1 MNIRPDEPS
10 RTYPAELAKTFVQTC
25 RILLNEGVSEA
36 AFNVSCR
43 LSDGFL
49 LTMPVTS
56 PSLVREDN
64 LLVHEISAYD
74 GPWKAHNAIYEAR
87 PDVGAIVHVHPPY
100 AVAFGSLMEEFRPIH
115 HYGAPFFGNL
125 PNYDRPGQT
134 GGKDEAKRMAQAL
147 GDAPA
152 MLQRGHGV
160 VAVGQDLREALLL
173 TLYLEEACRL
183 YSIARQMG
191 TPQPLTREQSETIT
205 KQIMKPRSQAKAWDH
220 YCDKLRWNGRM

>member
-1 MNIRPDEPS
+1 MEVRVGESSLPYSQN
-10 RTYPAELAKTFVQTC
+10 LAKTFVLTC

-36 AFNVSCR
+36 AFNVSSR
-43 LSDGFL
+43 LSPGYL

-56 PSLVREDN
+56 PSLVKEDG

-100 AVAFGSLMEEFRPIH
+100 SVAFGTLMQEFAPIH

-134 GGKDEAKRMAQAL
+134 GNKEEARRIAQCL
-147 GDAPA
+147 GDARA
-152 MLQRGHGV
+152 MLQQGHGTI
-160 VAVGQDLREALLL
+160 AVGQDLREALLL

-183 YSIARQMG
+183 YSIACQMG
-191 TPQPLTREQSETIT
+191 KPRPLTREQSETIT
-205 KQIMKPRSQAKAWDH
+205 RQILKPRSQAKAWDH
-220 YCDKLRWNGRM
+220 YCDKLRRRD